1 MRKRK
6 KVKEMGRNEDFE
18 GVSDLC
24 MTEKAEV
31 YARLRRVLQP
41 ADILLQAPNFSL

>member
-6 KVKEMGRNEDFE
+6 KVEEMGRNEDFE
-18 GVSDLC
+18 GVSDLY

-31 YARLRRVLQP
+31 YARLRRVFAARRYTP
-41 ADILLQAPNFSL
+41 TGS